1 MASFSLHLLPSLFL
15 ISCHRPQDG
24 NQNSTPLFSA
34 QLLPAVIFIHQSRI
48 TWGLYWLVLCQLD
61 TAGVI
66 TEKGASVE
74 EMPP

>member
-1 MASFSLHLLPSLFL
+1 MLESHLLSGLHLLEG
-15 ISCHRPQDG
+15 IS
-24 NQNSTPLFSA
+24 A
-34 QLLPAVIFIHQSRI
+34 
-48 TWGLYWLVLCQLD
+48 WGLYWLVLCQLD

>member
-1 MASFSLHLLPSLFL
+1 MICLCVKLT
-15 ISCHRPQDG
+15 RGQ
-24 NQNSTPLFSA
+24 
-34 QLLPAVIFIHQSRI
+34 
-48 TWGLYWLVLCQLD
+48 LYWLVLCQLD